1 MYTDSIKSESDFLL
15 SLWKSHDTKMADG
28 ESLIVGECPKCHKG
42 KVLTRCIHEKS
53 NGELRA
59 WRFDHYCDVCDEKFH
74 VSDISADI
82 FFHRPYKMLDKLET
96 PFGDIHVKV
105 NGKNVPFR
113 YRTSTYDDDENTQD
127 KSVFMH
133 LIDIDLSDLKVE
145 DIVFCGFDKNIL
157 EYNDSDERIVLH
169 SCESDKQILGLSA
182 FEPDDE
188 EIYCYQLEDYGGDGF
203 GFRITS
209 DPDKFDAHHFWESK
223 FATLSVAFLEK
234 ADYEDPDLVLFL
246 ALC

>member
-1 MYTDSIKSESDFLL
+1 MYTDTVENEKYFLS
-15 SLWKSHDTKMADG
+15 SLWMSHDTNMADG
-28 ESLIVGECPKCHKG
+28 ETVIVGKCPKCHRG
-42 KVLTRCIHEKS
+42 TVLTRCNHEKR

-59 WRFDHYCDVCDEKFH
+59 WRFDHFCNSCGEKF
-74 VSDISADI
+74 VLGDINADI
-82 FFHRPYKMLDKLET
+82 FFHTPFKILDRLET
-96 PFGDIHVKV
+96 PFGNIHVKL
-105 NGKNVPFR
+105 NGNIVPFR
-113 YRTSTYDDDENTQD
+113 YRVSTYEDDDNT
-127 KSVFMH
+127 KGKPVFMH
-133 LIDIDLSDLKVE
+133 LIDIDMSDLKQE
-145 DIVFCGFDKNIL
+145 DVVFCGFDKNIL
-157 EYNDSDERIVLH
+157 EYNDSDERVVLH

-203 GFRITS
+203 GYRITA

-223 FATLSVAFLEK
+223 FATLSVAVLEK